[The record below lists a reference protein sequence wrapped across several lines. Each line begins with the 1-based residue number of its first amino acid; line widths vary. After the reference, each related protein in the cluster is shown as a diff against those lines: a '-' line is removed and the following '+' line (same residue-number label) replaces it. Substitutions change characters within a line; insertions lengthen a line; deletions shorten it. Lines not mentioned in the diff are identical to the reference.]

1 MNQTPSEKI
10 INKFIAVKPQMAVD
24 FLKSEGVRLSSAP
37 TLNEITARLYER
49 YYENDKAFNTEL
61 GNIIAN
67 GDKIGFEPITIGII
81 IAIVSTGVGGGAT
94 AAKFQKDKRI
104 AENQAQVAKNA
115 AAQQTQA
122 QLQAQRDSTVAS
134 SVATYK
140 AELEAQSTQRRKSA
154 IIFVAGIAVVGM
166 VAALIFRK

>member
-1 MNQTPSEKI
+1 MNQAPSEKI
-10 INKFIAVKPQMAVD
+10 INTFIARKPQMAVD
-24 FLKSEGVRLSSAP
+24 FLKSQGVPLSSAP

-49 YYENDKAFNTEL
+49 YYQNDKAFNTAL
-61 GNIIAN
+61 GEAIAY
-67 GDKIGFEPITIGII
+67 GDNIGFIITASIIVGIV
-81 IAIVSTGVGGGAT
+81 ATGVSGGVA
-94 AAKFQKDKRI
+94 AAKFNKDKRI

>member
-10 INKFIAVKPQMAVD
+10 INTFIARRPQMAVD
-24 FLKSEGVRLSSAP
+24 FLKSQGVPLSSAP

-49 YYENDKAFNTEL
+49 YYQNDKAFNTAL
-61 GNIIAN
+61 GEVIAY
-67 GDKIGFEPITIGII
+67 GDNIGFVITASII
-81 IAIVSTGVGGGAT
+81 IAIVGTGVSGGFA
-94 AAKFQKDKRI
+94 AAKFNKDKRI

-140 AELEAQSTQRRKSA
+140 AELEAQSTQRLKSS

-166 VAALIFRK
+166 VAAIIFRK

>member
-10 INKFIAVKPQMAVD
+10 INTFIARKPQMAVD
-24 FLKSEGVRLSSAP
+24 FLKSQGVPLSSAP

-49 YYENDKAFNTEL
+49 YYQNDKAFNTAL
-61 GNIIAN
+61 GEAIAY
-67 GDKIGFEPITIGII
+67 GDNIGFIITASIIVGIV
-81 IAIVSTGVGGGAT
+81 ATGVSGGV
-94 AAKFQKDKRI
+94 AASKFNKDKRI